1 MIKKGVLLVSTQ
13 WTENQ
18 KKAINTIN
26 SNMQIVACAGS
37 GKTSTMVE
45 HILHLLNQPD
55 VEPENIV
62 AITYTEKAAASL
74 KQKIFEAYEKQ
85 HSSLE
90 GLANMYIGTIHG
102 FCLYI
107 LQEFTDEYKTFETLN
122 DVQTKL
128 FIKKKR
134 KENGI
139 YDVTYHSSK
148 ATTYPLFTDA
158 TRAETKTKAIN
169 AYKTF
174 LDIGREYGVEKLNKE
189 LQKHIVKYEKTL
201 LDSKYFDFTSIIS
214 TTLNKL
220 QSGVFDKFIKGKIKY
235 LIVDEYQDVN
245 DAQEKI
251 IKYFSE
257 QGAFICVVGDDDQT
271 IYQWRGSNLSFIKNF
286 ATSYSNVEKIDLDI
300 NFRSSKGITEI
311 AKQVINQNSNR
322 LDKNM
327 QSNQSQNY
335 EQGDIITYEFDDRA
349 SEVDFIIK
357 KIKQLIGCKYIR
369 KNKEFKLDFDDIV
382 ILVSSVKKI
391 PELISGLE
399 DNGIDFIVEGTKN
412 LFDSEEI
419 IILCDTFS
427 LIFSQI
433 VFEKGEPDKKQSML
447 NIKKSGI
454 PDDLVNR
461 WQKYTSLDADNIKK
475 HLEKFATS
483 PFETDDYEYTIQG
496 SVKKLFVNLQLF
508 CIKDEKILYNLGK
521 FTEMINDFE
530 KINLDIHPS
539 YRLKAFETFLRQE
552 APEIYPEGWLSPN
565 FKAVKCLRIMTFHQ
579 SKGLE
584 YPVVFMP
591 FLTKHSIFPQRNPGG
606 LSAWGIIN
614 DNTIKQQYED
624 NTESIRRVFYVGMT
638 RSEKFLFMTRSNHTS
653 ETGKTSYRLPA
664 FPFVEAKNSPFK
676 ETRLYLE
683 KEYEKSNKA
692 KFSADEVI
700 TLNFSLLKDLFDC
713 PYKFKMTNIYGFC
726 SPLNIRMGYGRSI
739 HNMLDY
745 IHKNHEKIDYNNPVV
760 IENIVKKYLHLP
772 YGSPKLYE
780 AMTEKATRNLTLYIK
795 NNATRFK
802 YIKFSE
808 KSIDFSIDE
817 YMFINGRID
826 LVRDEINHT
835 ITLVDFKSSSEVLSK
850 DQIKN
855 QLMVYVLGY
864 ESLTGEKVDYIE
876 SYDFNNS
883 NPTIIELFD
892 NDKTIFEKRL
902 KECESIIKS
911 NVYKKAFEIDPSR
924 DHIFCNNIGCE
935 FYDSCHKKKVT

>member
-1 MIKKGVLLVSTQ
+1 MSNQ
-13 WTENQ
+13 WTDNQ
-18 KKAINTIN
+18 LKAIETVGK
-26 SNMQIVACAGS
+26 NMQIVACAGS
-37 GKTSTMVE
+37 GKTSTMVA
-45 HILHLLNQPD
+45 HILYLLAQPN

-74 KQKIFEAYEKQ
+74 KHKIFEAYEKKNKT
-85 HSSLE
+85 LE

-102 FCLYI
+102 FCLHM
-107 LQEFTDEYKTFETLN
+107 LQEFTDEYKTYETLN

-128 FIKKKR
+128 FIKKFR
-134 KENGI
+134 RANGI
-139 YDVTYHSSK
+139 FDVMYHPAKGNAYNLVTERSASETVAK
-148 ATTYPLFTDA
+148 AVT
-158 TRAETKTKAIN
+158 

-174 LDIGREYGVEKLNKE
+174 LDIGREYGVDKLRKE
-189 LQKHIVKYEKTL
+189 LQDHIEKYENTL
-201 LDSKYFDFTSIIS
+201 KQKKYFDFTSIIS
-214 TTLNKL
+214 TTLSRL
-220 QSGVFDKFIKGKIKY
+220 QNGDFDKFIVDKIKY

-251 IKYFSE
+251 IKYFSDK
-257 QGAFICVVGDDDQT
+257 GAFVCVVGDDDQT
-271 IYQWRGSNLSFIKNF
+271 IYQWRGSNLDFIKNF
-286 ATSYSNVEKIDLDI
+286 PERYSKVEKIDLDI

-311 AKQVINQNSNR
+311 AKQVIGQNNYR
-322 LDKNM
+322 IEKDM
-327 QSNQSQNY
+327 QSNESQNY
-335 EQGDIITYEFDDRA
+335 EQGDIIAYEFDDRN
-349 SEVDFIIK
+349 SEIEFIVN
-357 KIKQLIGCKYIR
+357 KIKQLMGCKYVR
-369 KNKEFKLDFDDIV
+369 KGTEFKLDLDDMV

-391 PELISGLE
+391 PELINSLE
-399 DNGIDFIVEGTKN
+399 ANNIDFIVEGTKN

-419 IILCDTFS
+419 RILCDT
-427 LIFSQI
+427 LEIIFSNI
-433 VFEKGEPDKKQSML
+433 IINNGPDKKET
-447 NIKKSGI
+447 IKSISSVGFA
-454 PDDLVNR
+454 DDLINR
-461 WQKYTSLDADNIKK
+461 WKVYSPLNGNEIIKCLQKFVL
-475 HLEKFATS
+475 S
-483 PFETDDYEYTIQG
+483 PFVSDDYEYTIQG
-496 SVKKLFVNLQLF
+496 AIKCLFTNLQLF
-508 CIKDEKILYNLGK
+508 CVKDEKVLYNWGK

-530 KINLDIHPS
+530 KIYLDMAPS
-539 YRLKAFETFLRQE
+539 YRLKILKTFLEQD

-606 LSAWGIIN
+606 TNAWGIIN
-614 DNTIKQQYED
+614 DASIKQQYED
-624 NTESIRRVFYVGMT
+624 SNESIRRVFYVGMT
-638 RSEKFLFMTRSNHTS
+638 RSEKFLFLTRSNHVS
-653 ETGKTSYRLPA
+653 ETGKTHYREAA

-676 ETRLYLE
+676 ETKLYLD
-683 KEYEKSNKA
+683 KEYEKSDKA

-713 PYKFKMTNIYGFC
+713 PYKFQMTNIYGFC

-745 IHKNHEKIDYNNPVV
+745 IHRNHEKIDYKNPSV
-760 IENIVKKYLHLP
+760 INGIVAKYLHLP

-780 AMTEKATRNLTLYIK
+780 AMTEKATRNLTSYIR
-795 NNATRFK
+795 NNASRFK

-808 KSIDFSIDE
+808 KSIDFSVDD

-850 DQIKN
+850 AQIKN

-883 NPTIIELFD
+883 NPTTIELSD
-892 NDKTIFEKRL
+892 NDRDEFNHRL
-902 KECESIIKS
+902 KECENTIRTS
-911 NVYKKAFEIDPSR
+911 NYKKIIDVDKTR
-924 DHIFCNNIGCE
+924 NHEFCKKIQCE
-935 FYDSCHKKKVT
+935 FYDSCHPEKVE

>member
-1 MIKKGVLLVSTQ
+1 MDTK
-13 WTENQ
+13 WTDSQ
-18 KKAINTIN
+18 QKAIDTIGK
-26 SNMQIVACAGS
+26 NMQIVACAGS

-45 HILHLLNQPD
+45 HILHLLDQPD
-55 VEPENIV
+55 VAPENIV

-74 KQKIFEAYEKQ
+74 KQKIFDAYEKR
-85 HSSLE
+85 HNTLE

-102 FCLYI
+102 FCLYM
-107 LQEFTDEYKTFETLN
+107 LQEFSDEYKTYETLN
-122 DVQTKL
+122 DIQSKL
-128 FIKKKR
+128 FIKR
-134 KENGI
+134 RRRDNGI
-139 YDVTYHSSK
+139 YDVTYHSANGK
-148 ATTYPLFTDA
+148 TYPLFTDVS
-158 TRAETKTKAIN
+158 RAETKTKAIN

-174 LDIGREYGVEKLNKE
+174 LDIGREYGIEKLNQE
-189 LQKHIVKYEKTL
+189 LQNHIKKYEKTL
-201 LDSKYFDFTSIIS
+201 VDNKYFDFTSIIS
-214 TTLNKL
+214 TTLTKL
-220 QSGVFDKFIKGKIKY
+220 QDGVFDDFITGKIKY

-245 DAQEKI
+245 DAQGKI

-257 QGAFICVVGDDDQT
+257 HRSFICVVGDDDQT

-286 ATSYSNVEKIDLDI
+286 AYSYENVEKIDLDI

-311 AKQVINQNSNR
+311 SKQVIDQNNNR
-322 LDKNM
+322 LRKNM
-327 QSNQSQNY
+327 QSNESQNY
-335 EQGDIITYEFDDRA
+335 EQGDIITYEFDDRQ
-349 SEVDFIIK
+349 SEVNFIVN
-357 KIKQLIGCKYIR
+357 KIKQLTGCKYVR
-369 KNKEFKLDFDDIV
+369 KDKEFKLDLDDMV
-382 ILVSSVKKI
+382 ILVSSVKRI
-391 PELISGLE
+391 PELISSLE
-399 DNGIDFIVEGTKN
+399 ANNIDFIVEGTKN

-419 IILCDTFS
+419 VILCDTLS

-433 VFEKGEPDKKQSML
+433 AFDYRVPNKEKTIS
-447 NIKKSGI
+447 NIKSVGI
-454 PDDLVNR
+454 PDDLIER
-461 WQKYTSLDADNIKK
+461 WKKYTTINKSNIKK
-475 HLEKFATS
+475 CLESFAIA

-496 SVKKLFVNLQLF
+496 SIKKLFVDLQLF
-508 CIKDEKILYNLGK
+508 YVDDEKILYNWGK

-530 KINLDIHPS
+530 KINLDMVPS
-539 YRLKAFETFLRQE
+539 YRLKAFETFLRE
-552 APEIYPEGWLSPN
+552 DAPEIYPEGWLSPN

-606 LSAWGIIN
+606 LNAWGIIN
-614 DNTIKQQYED
+614 DVSIKRQYED
-624 NTESIRRVFYVGMT
+624 NDESIRRVFYVGMT
-638 RSEKFLFMTRSNHTS
+638 RSEKFLFMTRSNHVS
-653 ETGKTSYRLPA
+653 DTGKSYYREPA

-683 KEYEKSNKA
+683 KGYEKSDKA
-692 KFSADEVI
+692 KFSTDEVI

-713 PYKFKMTNIYGFC
+713 PYKFKMTNVYGFC

-745 IHKNHEKIDYNNPVV
+745 IHKNHENINYNDPTV

-780 AMTEKATRNLTLYIK
+780 AMTEKATRNLTTYIR
-795 NNATRFK
+795 NNASRFK

-826 LVRDEINHT
+826 LVRDEVNHT
-835 ITLVDFKSSSEVLSK
+835 ITLVDFKSSSEVLTK
-850 DQIKN
+850 NQIKN

-883 NPTIIELFD
+883 NPTTIELFD
-892 NDKTIFEKRL
+892 DDRDLFNQRL
-902 KECESIIKS
+902 RECENTIRNS
-911 NVYKKAFEIDPSR
+911 NYKKICDIDRSKN
-924 DHIFCNNIGCE
+924 HEFCKSIQCE
-935 FYDSCHKKKVT
+935 FYESCHPNL

>member
-1 MIKKGVLLVSTQ
+1 MSIE
-13 WTENQ
+13 WTDNQ
-18 KKAINTIN
+18 KKAINTIGR
-26 SNMQIVACAGS
+26 NMQIVACAGS

-45 HILHLLNQPD
+45 HILHLLNQSD

-85 HSSLE
+85 HKTLE

-102 FCLYI
+102 FCLYM
-107 LQEFTDEYKTFETLN
+107 LQEFSDEYKTFETLN

-128 FIKKKR
+128 FIKR
-134 KENGI
+134 HRRENGI
-139 YDVTYHSSK
+139 YNVIYHPSK
-148 ATTYPLFTDA
+148 GSTYPLFSDGSSA
-158 TRAETKTKAIN
+158 DTKTKAIN

-174 LDIGREYGVEKLNKE
+174 LDIGREYGVEKLNKT
-189 LQKHIVKYEKTL
+189 LQDHIKKYEQTL
-201 LDSKYFDFTSIIS
+201 VDNKYFDFTSIIS
-214 TTLNKL
+214 TTLTKL
-220 QSGVFDKFIKGKIKY
+220 ESGVFDDYIVEKIKY

-245 DAQEKI
+245 DAQENI

-257 QGAFICVVGDDDQT
+257 KGAYICVVGDDDQT
-271 IYQWRGSNLSFIKNF
+271 IYQWRGSNLKFIKNF
-286 ATSYSNVEKIDLDI
+286 ADSYDNVEKIDLDI

-311 AKQVINQNSNR
+311 SKQVINQNNNR
-322 LDKNM
+322 LLKEMKSKEN
-327 QSNQSQNY
+327 QNY
-335 EQGDIITYEFDDRA
+335 EQGDIITYDFDDRN
-349 SEVDFIIK
+349 SEVDFIVN

-369 KNKEFKLDFDDIV
+369 KGQEFKLDLDDMV

-391 PELISGLE
+391 PELISKLE
-399 DNGIDFIVEGTKN
+399 ANDIDFIVEGTKN

-419 IILCDTFS
+419 VILCDTLS

-433 VFEKGEPDKKQSML
+433 VFNYTTPNKEKTIS
-447 NIKKSGI
+447 NIKNTGI
-454 PDDLVNR
+454 PDDLIER
-461 WQKYTSLDADNIKK
+461 WKKYTAIDKNDIKSY
-475 HLEKFATS
+475 LMIFALT

-496 SVKKLFVNLQLF
+496 AIQKLFIDLQLF
-508 CIKDEKILYNLGK
+508 CVEDEKVLYNWGK

-530 KINLDIHPS
+530 KINLDMAPS

-614 DNTIKQQYED
+614 DNVIKQQYED
-624 NTESIRRVFYVGMT
+624 NIESIRRVFYVGMT
-638 RSEKFLFMTRSNHTS
+638 RSEKFLFMTRSNHIS
-653 ETGKTSYRLPA
+653 DTGKTFYTTPA

-683 KEYEKSNKA
+683 KEYEKSDKT
-692 KFSADEVI
+692 KFSTDEVI

-745 IHKNHEKIDYNNPVV
+745 IHKNHENINYGDTAIVKS
-760 IENIVKKYLHLP
+760 IVKKYLHLP

-780 AMTEKATRNLTLYIK
+780 AMTEKAIKNLTAYIR
-795 NNATRFK
+795 NNASRFK

-808 KSIDFSIDE
+808 KSINYSIDE

-835 ITLVDFKSSSEVLSK
+835 ITLVDFKSSSEVLTK

-883 NPTIIELFD
+883 NPTTIELFD
-892 NDKTIFEKRL
+892 NDRGTFDKRLRECENTIRSNDYKKIFEVNKDRG
-902 KECESIIKS
+902 
-911 NVYKKAFEIDPSR
+911 ID
-924 DHIFCNNIGCE
+924 FCKNIQCE
-935 FYDSCHKKKVT
+935 FYNSCYPKNK